1 MFVLLALLLPGCAGM
16 KTEGANFLLD
26 VHVSGDVNNG
36 AATEAGSDQV
46 VVIPPNAQFP
56 DAFPAKA
63 YWGSRFR
70 WRFGVG
76 ASGIGGE
83 LENRTGAS
91 LCARFDRAR
100 ISSNYQTEPAPLMVS
115 SVIHA
120 QKGNRDWHVR
130 RPQTREPTTFVAP
143 KLCFTPGQ
151 SEYFSVSPDA
161 SALFP
166 SGKLFNIRF
175 DGVPSGQ
182 GKGNWLRLDIPIDV
196 EGRTETFTVTFTARD
211 SKLTVS
217 YH

>member
-1 MFVLLALLLPGCAGM
+1 MSVLLALLLAGCAGM

-26 VHVSGDVNNG
+26 VRVSGQSNNG
-36 AATEAGSDQV
+36 AAREAGPDQV
-46 VVIPPNAQFP
+46 VVIPPNAQYP

-63 YWGSRFR
+63 YWGSSFR
-70 WRFGVG
+70 WTFRVG

-91 LCARFDRAR
+91 LCARFDRALV
-100 ISSNYQTEPAPLMVS
+100 SSSHQPQPAPLMVS
-115 SVIHA
+115 QVIHA
-120 QKGNRDWHVR
+120 KGKRYWLVQ
-130 RPQTREPTTFVAP
+130 RPKAGEPAIFVAP

-151 SEYFSVSPDA
+151 SEWFSMSPDA

-166 SGKLFNIRF
+166 SGKLFDVRF
-175 DGVPSGQ
+175 DGAPSGQ
-182 GKGNWLRLDIPIDV
+182 GKGNWLRLDIPIDF
-196 EGRTETFTVTFTARD
+196 EDRTETFTITFTARD